1 MPGVGPEDSCFDG
14 LPGIQ
19 SLGDVF
25 FYEPGHI
32 RIRVHNS
39 HRDTYFI
46 YLLEPGQPQPTGFER
61 IAGNVGFIEPD
72 GAANRSQ
79 PAGSET
85 NRTSR
90 AAGSGG

>member
-1 MPGVGPEDSCFDG
+1 MPGVGPEDHCLDG

-25 FYEPGHI
+25 YYEPGHI

-39 HRDTYFI
+39 HRDTFFI
-46 YLLEPGQPQPTGFER
+46 YLLEPGQAEPANFER
-61 IAGNVGFIEPD
+61 IAGNVGFIEPN

-79 PAGSET
+79 PVRSDT
-85 NRTSR
+85 NRMSV
-90 AAGSGG
+90 AAGSVR